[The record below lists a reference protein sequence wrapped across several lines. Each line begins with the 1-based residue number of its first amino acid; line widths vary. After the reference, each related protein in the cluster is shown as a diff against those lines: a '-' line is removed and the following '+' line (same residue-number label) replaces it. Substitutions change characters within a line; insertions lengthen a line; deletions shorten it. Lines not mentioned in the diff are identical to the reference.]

1 MSTREERAEATRAQL
16 LAVATELFASRGYAA
31 VGTEDVVREAGLT
44 RGALY
49 HHFTDKRELFAAVHE
64 RLEQDTMAAIGSR
77 MAAAA
82 ESGTADPVELLI
94 IGMRSFLDACM
105 EPAVLRITLLDAP
118 TVLGWARW
126 RGVDERYGLGL
137 VINCLE
143 YAMAAGALRRQDPR
157 PLAHLLL
164 AAVGEAA
171 QLIAHAENP
180 ERARAEVEPAMLS
193 MLDGLRT

>member
-1 MSTREERAEATRAQL
+1 MSTREERAGATRAQL

-137 VINCLE
+137 VINGLE
-143 YAMAAGALRRQDPR
+143 YAMTAGALRRQEPR

-180 ERARAEVEPAMLS
+180 EQARAEVEPAMLS
-193 MLDGLRT
+193 MLDGLRA

>member
-137 VINCLE
+137 VISGLE
-143 YAMAAGALRRQDPR
+143 YAMAAGALRRQEPR

-164 AAVGEAA
+164 AAIGEAA
-171 QLIAHAENP
+171 QLIAHAEHP
-180 ERARAEVEPAMLS
+180 EQARAEVEPAMLS
-193 MLDGLRT
+193 MLDGLRA